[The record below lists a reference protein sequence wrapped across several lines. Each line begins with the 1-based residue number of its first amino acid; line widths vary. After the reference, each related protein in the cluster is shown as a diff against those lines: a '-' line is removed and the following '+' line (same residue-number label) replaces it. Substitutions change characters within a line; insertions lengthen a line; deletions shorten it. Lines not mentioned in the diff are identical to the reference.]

1 MEIFNKL
8 NKVKIWWLVAIW
20 FGVYIISTSIF
31 DVDVKSYKMLT
42 NLQDSLVVKNDSLE
56 AAYDSLAL
64 EYNKVWGVK
73 VSLEGQLD
81 RNARQQIVIDKR
93 TTNITR
99 NYIINDTIIN
109 DNKKR

>member
-8 NKVKIWWLVAIW
+8 NNIKTWWLVAAW

-31 DVDVKSYKMLT
+31 DVDDKSYKMLS
-42 NLQDSLVVKNDSLE
+42 NLQDTLKVRNDSLE

-73 VSLEGQLD
+73 TSLEGQLD
-81 RNARQQIVIDKR
+81 RNVRQQIVIDKR

-99 NYIINDTIIN
+99 NYIINDTI
-109 DNKKR
+109 NKSNTRR

>member
-8 NKVKIWWLVAIW
+8 NKVKIWWLVAAW

-31 DVDVKSYKMLT
+31 DVDVKSYKMLS

-99 NYIINDTIIN
+99 NYIINDTIDK